1 MTIGYFYNKAQLLK
15 TFKKILKWVLI
26 SLLFLVIAGWI
37 FINTDRGQNI
47 IAHVVTNR
55 LSKDLKSKISIKH
68 VSFSLFD
75 KMNLEG
81 VMIEDQ
87 KNDTLLS
94 AGKMQVSIT
103 DWFFFKDKIV
113 LHYIELADAVIHLN
127 RADSV
132 WNYQYLVDY
141 FSSGSS
147 SKTKTKGVELDF
159 KKVKF
164 NNVMFVKKDA
174 WRGEDMQLRLTAM
187 DIDADQIDLTTK
199 KIEINSLDL
208 VDPLFIIRNFA
219 GNRPKSI
226 KLINSDEEIVTEEKI
241 DSTLKWNAEGW
252 AMHINKIKITNGNFK
267 NTKQIEGA
275 YNDFF
280 DGRNI
285 DFADIN
291 GSFTNV
297 ILNNDT
303 LTTSVNLRTKER
315 SGFEV
320 KSMVADAKLTPNEMS
335 FDKLEI
341 KTNNSVIRDYFS
353 MKYEDFSDMSS
364 FITKIRMQARFDDA
378 EIDSDDIA
386 FFAPAARSWNKK
398 IKISG
403 LARGTVDDIFGSEM
417 SIQAG
422 NNTYLNGDISLT
434 GLPDI
439 NKTFID
445 FKANSFRTT
454 YGDAVTFLP
463 GIRKITTPRLQ
474 SISYLDFNGSFT
486 GFIKDFVTYGTIRTN
501 LGTITSDLN
510 MKLPEGKEPFYS
522 GNIASKNFDLGRFI
536 NNPDIGNIS
545 FAGQVKGRGFKW
557 NTISAD
563 IDGNIH
569 SLTYKNYHYENIKAK
584 GSLSKKIFNGD
595 FAIKD
600 TNAVASLHGIVDL
613 SGKIP
618 RFNFIADVDTLN
630 LKPLNLLKE
639 NFSFRGKLDFNFL
652 GDDIDNFLGNA
663 NIQNATVT
671 KDGRSIPV
679 DSFVINSEFIDG
691 VKHLTVQSNELE
703 GNINGDFS
711 LKDLPE
717 AFKLFLNKYYPAY
730 IQPPSRRIR
739 DQAFNFSVKTNYVS
753 DLLNLFDT
761 SLQGFNNSSI
771 TGRLDTRRNQLELN
785 GDVPAMGYKQYE
797 LQNVQVKGKGTF
809 QNLTVSTTI
818 DHLKVSDS
826 LSFPFTQ
833 IDLFARNDSTN
844 IRLITE
850 SDNKNISGG
859 SINALVRTFDDGL
872 AITFDT
878 SNFVLNGKRW
888 VIEENGELELRSNK
902 VSHGEIVLKE
912 GNQEIRIRTEP
923 SATGDW
929 NDVKVGLKNFNIGDV
944 TAFLVKTNKIEG
956 MISGDITIEDPV
968 KIFNVT
974 SDVQTDE
981 LRIDNDSIGQISAH
995 VFYNN
1000 KTGNLIANGKTMN
1013 PDQKLDFDLNLF
1025 LKNLAT
1031 NKEDV
1036 ITIKPERYPIKIVE
1050 RFIGTLFTDLD
1061 GFATGPFQI
1070 IGKGANA
1077 KYIGKMKLE
1086 DAGLKVNFTQCYYKL
1101 SDGEIN
1107 FKEDGLD
1114 LGQLKLIDTVTN
1126 NTATLSEG
1134 VIRHKAWRNMV
1145 YDIRAEVDD
1154 EPMLLLNTTRKDNSS
1169 FYGYATGT
1177 GSFSL
1182 TGPQANMRMKII
1194 AKASE
1199 TDSSYITIPNTT
1211 GRESGIADFMI
1222 ERKYG
1227 RELTDSITRSN
1238 ETDLTYDI
1246 DITGNP
1252 RVNVKVVI
1260 DELTNDEI
1268 RGRGEGNL
1276 RIIAGTSEKMTMR
1289 GRFDIND
1296 GVYNFSFQSFFKKPF
1311 VLDKNANN
1319 YIEWTGDP
1327 FHPIV
1332 NIEAIYKTDKKVDF
1346 TPLLVGINL
1355 SSFRE
1360 YVYVVAKMRGD
1371 LFKPDITFALDFPPE
1386 SLPKSDPTVTLAID
1400 EILKNENELNK
1411 QVAFLVVFN
1420 NFAPTSASSS
1430 LYLTSGVDIFVNSIS
1445 DFLSGQINGVLNNIL
1460 SNKLKIPGLYVN
1472 FSGSLY
1478 NPNPFGQTNNAFSYD
1493 RTNLN
1498 LSVGKTLF
1506 NNRVVLTF
1514 EGNYDVPFQ
1523 SSASQISS
1531 DLLTNFTT
1539 EFLINKSG
1547 TIRATVFYKEN
1558 VDLLTGTSTSAGK
1571 SRKTGT
1577 SLAFRKEFN
1586 RLGELFRKKTKP
1598 VPQPATVIEKKEGN

>member
-1 MTIGYFYNKAQLLK
+1 MARI
-15 TFKKILKWVLI
+15 
-26 SLLFLVIAGWI
+26 
-37 FINTDRGQNI
+37 
-47 IAHVVTNR
+47 VTNR
-55 LSKDLKSKISIKH
+55 LSKNLKSKITIKH

-75 KMNLEG
+75 KMNLAG
-81 VMIEDQ
+81 VLIEDQ
-87 KNDTLLS
+87 QNDTLLS
-94 AGKMQVSIT
+94 AGKMQVSVT

-113 LHYIELADAVIHLN
+113 LHYIELGDAVIHLN

-141 FSSGSS
+141 FSSGSPTTTK
-147 SKTKTKGVELDF
+147 SKGIELDF

-164 NNVMFVKKDA
+164 NNVTFLKKDA
-174 WRGEDMQLRLTAM
+174 WRGEDMQFRLTAM
-187 DIDADQIDLTTK
+187 DLDADEINLNSK
-199 KIEINSLDL
+199 KIEITSLDF
-208 VDPLFIIRNFA
+208 VDPLFIIKNYT
-219 GNRPKSI
+219 GKKPKSI
-226 KLINSDEEIVTEEKI
+226 KVTSTDEETDIEEKI
-241 DSTLKWNAEGW
+241 DSVLKWNAEGW
-252 AMHINKIKITNGNFK
+252 AVHINKLKINNGDFRNI
-267 NTKQIEGA
+267 KQIDGA

-280 DGRNI
+280 DGRNF
-285 DFADIN
+285 DFASIN
-291 GSFTNV
+291 GTFTNV
-297 ILNNDT
+297 LLNNDT
-303 LTTSVNLRTKER
+303 LTTSISLSTKER

-320 KSMVADAKLTPNEMS
+320 RSMVADAKLTPNEMS

-353 MKYEDFSDMSS
+353 MKFEDFNDMNS
-364 FITKIRMQARFDDA
+364 FITKIRMQARFDEA

-386 FFAPAARSWNKK
+386 FFAPAAKKWNKK
-398 IKISG
+398 IRISG

-454 YGDAVTFLP
+454 YGDAATFFP

-474 SISYLDFNGSFT
+474 SITYLDFNGSFT

-522 GNIASKNFDLGRFI
+522 GNIASQNFDLGRFI
-536 NNPDIGNIS
+536 NNPEIGSIS
-545 FAGQVKGRGFKW
+545 FAGQVKGRGFNW

-563 IDGNIH
+563 LDGDIKH
-569 SLTYKNYHYENIKAK
+569 LVYHNYHYENIKAK
-584 GSLSKKIFNGD
+584 GTLSKKMINGD
-595 FAIKD
+595 FSIKD
-600 TNAVASLHGIVDL
+600 TNAVVSLHGIVDL

-618 RFNFIADVDTLN
+618 RFNFLAEVDTLN
-630 LKPLNLLKE
+630 LKPLNILKD
-639 NFSFRGKLDFNFL
+639 NFSFAGKLDFNFT
-652 GDDIDNFLGNA
+652 GDNIDNFLGNA
-663 NIQNATVT
+663 TIRYATIT
-671 KDGRSIPV
+671 KDGKSVPL
-679 DSFVINSEFIDG
+679 DSFVINSEYING
-691 VKHLTVQSNELE
+691 AKHLSVHSPEAE
-703 GNINGDFS
+703 GNITGDFS

-730 IQPPSRRIR
+730 IKEPSRRIR
-739 DQAFNFSVKTNYVS
+739 DQAFTFNIKTNYVS

-761 SLQGFNNSSI
+761 TLQGFNNSEL
-771 TGRLDTRRNQLELN
+771 TGRLDTRQNRLEL
-785 GDVPAMGYKQYE
+785 DSYFPAFAYRQYE
-797 LQNVQVKGKGTF
+797 FQNVNIKGKGTF
-809 QNLTVSTTI
+809 QNLTLNTTI

-826 LSFPFTQ
+826 FSFPFTQ
-833 IDLFARNDSTN
+833 IDLLARNDSTN
-844 IRLITE
+844 IKLITE
-850 SDNKNISGG
+850 SDNRNISGG
-859 SINALVRTFDDGL
+859 SINALVRTFDDGI
-872 AITFDT
+872 AVTFDT

-923 SATGDW
+923 SSTGDW
-929 NDVKVGLKNFNIGDV
+929 NDIKVGLKNFNIGDV
-944 TAFLVKTNKIEG
+944 TTLLVKTNKIEG
-956 MISGDITIEDPV
+956 VLSGDIIIEDPV
-968 KIFNVT
+968 KTFNVT
-974 SDVQTDE
+974 SDVQTDQ
-981 LRIDNDSIGQISAH
+981 LRIDNDSIGQIRAH

-1025 LKNLAT
+1025 LKDLAT

-1036 ITIKPERYPIKIVE
+1036 ITITPERYPVKIVE
-1050 RFIGTLFTDLD
+1050 RFIGTLFTNLD
-1061 GFATGPFQI
+1061 GFATGPFKI

-1086 DAGLKVNFTQCYYKL
+1086 DAGLKVTFTQCYYKL

-1107 FKEDGLD
+1107 FTEGGLD

-1126 NTATLSEG
+1126 NTATLREG

-1145 YDIRAEVDD
+1145 YDIRAEVDNR
-1154 EPMLLLNTTRKDNSS
+1154 PMLLLNTTRNDNSS
-1169 FYGYATGT
+1169 FYGYALGT

-1182 TGPQANMRMKII
+1182 TGPQSNMRMKII
-1194 AKASE
+1194 ARASE

-1211 GRESGIADFMI
+1211 GRESGVADFLI

-1227 RELTDSITRSN
+1227 RELTDSIVKSN
-1238 ETDLTYDI
+1238 TTDLTYDV

-1268 RGRGEGNL
+1268 RGRGDGNL
-1276 RIIAGTSEKMTMR
+1276 RIISGTSEKMTMR

-1311 VLDKNANN
+1311 VLNRGANN
-1319 YIEWTGDP
+1319 YIEWIGDP

-1332 NIEAIYKTDKKVDF
+1332 NIEAVYKTEKKVDF
-1346 TPLLVGINL
+1346 STLLANTTNIT
-1355 SSFRE
+1355 SFRD

-1371 LFKPDITFALDFPPE
+1371 LFKPDITFALDYPAE
-1386 SLPKSDPTVTLAID
+1386 SLPKSDPHVSLVID
-1400 EILKNENELNK
+1400 EIFKNEDELNK

-1420 NFAPTSASSS
+1420 SFAPSELSSS
-1430 LYLTSGVDIFVNSIS
+1430 LSLNSGVDIFVNSIS

-1478 NPNPFGQTNNAFSYD
+1478 NPNPFGSTNTFSYD
-1493 RTNLN
+1493 RTNLS
-1498 LSVGKTLF
+1498 LSVGKALF
-1506 NNRVVLTF
+1506 NDRVVLTF

-1523 SSASQISS
+1523 SSTTQINS
-1531 DLLTNFTT
+1531 DLLTNVTT

-1547 TIRATVFYKEN
+1547 SIRATVFYKEN
-1558 VDLLTGTSTSAGK
+1558 VDVLTGTSTSAGK
-1571 SRKTGT
+1571 SRKYGS
-1577 SLAFRKEFN
+1577 SLTFRKEFN
-1586 RLGELFRKKTKP
+1586 RLGDLFRRKTKP
-1598 VPQPATVIEKKEGN
+1598 VPQPAITTEKKEGN